1 MSRYG
6 FTGSG
11 EDGEAEEEEEVSGEE
26 QAKREALE
34 RLDNMSFQQVIEQG
48 HLALLK
54 DLVASVNAGT
64 ATHQEK
70 AILRNFLRDN
80 GMTMTPPPGGTSAAD
95 RPAPPT
101 SALPTFRDPDY
112 DNA

>member
-1 MSRYG
+1 MGVG
-6 FTGSG
+6 FTSDLDGS
-11 EDGEAEEEEEVSGEE
+11 EPEVDEEA
-26 QAKREALE
+26 QAKQEALM
-34 RLDNMSFQQVIEQG
+34 RLDNMSFAEVIQQG

-80 GMTMTPPPGGTSAAD
+80 GMTLTPPPGGTSAGD
-95 RPAPPT
+95 RPAPPA
-101 SALPTFRDPDY
+101 SDLPSFGDPDY
-112 DNA
+112 DND

>member
-1 MSRYG
+1 MEPDEEG
-6 FTGSG
+6 QQ
-11 EDGEAEEEEEVSGEE
+11 DPEA
-26 QAKREALE
+26 QAKRDALE

-64 ATHQEK
+64 ASHQEK

-80 GMTMTPPPGGTSAAD
+80 GMTLGAPPPGTSAQD
-95 RPAPPT
+95 TQAPPT
-101 SALPTFRDPDY
+101 SSLPTFGEPEY
-112 DNA
+112 DN